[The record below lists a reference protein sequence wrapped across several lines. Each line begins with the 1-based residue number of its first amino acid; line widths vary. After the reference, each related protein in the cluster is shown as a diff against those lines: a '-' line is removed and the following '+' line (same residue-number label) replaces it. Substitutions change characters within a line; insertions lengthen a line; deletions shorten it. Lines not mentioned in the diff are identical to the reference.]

1 MAVPLLLLLLL
12 LAAPATPQFSCP
24 ADQQGVFPDPDQC
37 DKYWEC
43 GPGGR
48 AARHLCPDG
57 LAFHPSKPEGEDPC
71 DHIHA
76 VPDRCKKRPKLQKA
90 KPGKTDLENIVGPA
104 SPIISSLS
112 AVWLLACVL
121 CVYNQFLPA
130 SLPSCRH
137 CSFTAAALP
146 AVDCSCIAGQTGQYP
161 GLHCPVC
168 GVQCCSDA
176 VLQ

>member
-1 MAVPLLLLLLL
+1 MAVPLLLLL

-48 AARHLCPDG
+48 AGRHLCPDG

-90 KPGKTDLENIVGPA
+90 KPGKTDQCRNCPISRVYLICRVAVG
-104 SPIISSLS
+104 
-112 AVWLLACVL
+112 V
-121 CVYNQFLPA
+121 
-130 SLPSCRH
+130 
-137 CSFTAAALP
+137 
-146 AVDCSCIAGQTGQYP
+146 
-161 GLHCPVC
+161 CPVR
-168 GVQCCSDA
+168 V
-176 VLQ
+176 